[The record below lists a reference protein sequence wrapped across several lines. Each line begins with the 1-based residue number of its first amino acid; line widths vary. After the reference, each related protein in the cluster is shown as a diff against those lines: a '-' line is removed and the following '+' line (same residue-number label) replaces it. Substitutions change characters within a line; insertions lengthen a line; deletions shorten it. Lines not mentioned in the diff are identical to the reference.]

1 MSRADKNSYCFGGDF
16 KCFLLFC
23 SDSCKDIYTNDHNSK
38 NGTYTIHNR
47 ENKPY
52 QVYCEFYYK
61 YGYTYISRQTSVDF
75 NINDLFT
82 TTDHVKVRHI
92 AGNGFQT
99 ETILENIES
108 HKNLS
113 LGLFYNR
120 HIGYAMPINIE
131 HLAPY
136 LYVGFLPII
145 VASHMTVQGY
155 RAAKQNV
162 LFTNC
167 DSNPNS
173 YFVFY
178 FNPKQTANEGYGSG
192 WGPSAFMTEWMVLG
206 SAIPAEH
213 AMPPEFFFDY
223 EIHFGGC
230 GGYMF
235 RHRLDNKEGAALGLR
250 FGKHFIVLHKIHF
263 TYTSIN

>member
-1 MSRADKNSYCFGGDF
+1 MYETSACGRADKNSYCFGGVF
-16 KCFLLFC
+16 KCFLLFF

-92 AGNGFQT
+92 AGNGSQT

-120 HIGYAMPINIE
+120 HIGYAMPLNIG

-136 LYVGFLPII
+136 L
-145 VASHMTVQGY
+145 
-155 RAAKQNV
+155 
-162 LFTNC
+162 
-167 DSNPNS
+167 
-173 YFVFY
+173 
-178 FNPKQTANEGYGSG
+178 
-192 WGPSAFMTEWMVLG
+192 
-206 SAIPAEH
+206 
-213 AMPPEFFFDY
+213 
-223 EIHFGGC
+223 
-230 GGYMF
+230 
-235 RHRLDNKEGAALGLR
+235 
-250 FGKHFIVLHKIHF
+250 
-263 TYTSIN
+263 